1 VTIDSGPLGETIAT
15 TIDRDWKDTWH
26 VGGALA
32 YDFGENHRVGMG
44 LSYDSSPVSN
54 NDRTADLP
62 LDEQIR
68 VAAAIGKISPI
79 GLSYS
84 FSTSYVYFGE
94 GKMDQTAQGERF
106 KGEFDTNYLIF
117 IAASVNYR
125 F

>member
-1 VTIDSGPLGETIAT
+1 M
-15 TIDRDWKDTWH
+15 
-26 VGGALA
+26 GGAFKYFL
-32 YDFGENHRVGMG
+32 GENHLMAMG
-44 LSYDSSPVSN
+44 VSYDSSPVSN

-62 LDEQIR
+62 LDEQVR
-68 VAAAIGKISPI
+68 VAAAFGKENPI

-84 FSTSYVYFGE
+84 FSGSWVYFGE

-106 KGEFDTNYLIF
+106 KGEFDTNYLVF